1 MFGICIVRMGCKM
14 KEITE
19 GNNNEVQAGNGESG
33 LIELTE
39 QLLSDARTAIESDK
53 ALSVPIAELSSLGA
67 AVASIIPALNTVT
80 QTTSIATN
88 GLYRVANGNLGILK
102 ATKDGQF
109 WGALK
114 TADGAS
120 KMARLQKVGP
130 ISATTSTVAIS
141 PAIMMIAVAIYSI
154 EKEIGRIVETGKQI
168 LSFLEIEKQSEVE
181 ADVETLIGI
190 MNKYKLNWDNELFV
204 SSNYKLVLDI
214 QRTARK
220 NITAYQK
227 KVSEFIKKKQGI
239 VAQGKVKSTLAELV
253 KQFKYY
259 RLSLY
264 IFSLASL
271 LEIMLGGNYAE
282 EYVTGIKEEIKTLS
296 ESYCNL
302 FEECSVWLE
311 KMGASAVDTNVVKYI
326 GVAGKAVGK
335 FIGSIPLVKEGSVD
349 EFLQDKGERLQHSAV
364 EMEKKAVKEFASMF
378 NPEMSVFED
387 KMEDIVRIYNHTSQ
401 VCVDKEKIYLLTD

>member
-1 MFGICIVRMGCKM
+1 MGK
-14 KEITE
+14 ITE
-19 GNNNEVQAGNGESG
+19 GNNEVQAVNEECG

-39 QLLSDARTAIESDK
+39 QLLCDARSAIESDK

-80 QTTSIATN
+80 QTVTIEKEGLFTIANAQAGDYMQVAKN
-88 GLYRVANGNLGILK
+88 GHYWAS
-102 ATKDGQF
+102 
-109 WGALK
+109 LK
-114 TADGAS
+114 TADGKS
-120 KMARLQKVGP
+120 RLVQLQDAGP

-141 PAIMMIAVAIYSI
+141 PATMMMAVALYSI
-154 EKEIGRIVETGKQI
+154 EKEIGQIAETGKQI
-168 LSFLEIEKQSEVE
+168 LSFLEIEKESEVE

-190 MNKYKLNWDNELFV
+190 MSKYKLSWDKELFV

-220 NITAYQK
+220 NITAFQK
-227 KVSEFIKKKQGI
+227 KVSEYIKKKQGMT
-239 VAQGKVKSTLAELV
+239 VQGKVKSTLAELI

-271 LEIMLGGNYAE
+271 LEIMLGGNFAE
-282 EYVTGIKEEIKTLS
+282 EYITGIKEEIKTLS
-296 ESYCNL
+296 ESYRNL

-311 KMGASAVDTNVVKYI
+311 KMGATAVDATVVKYI

-335 FIGSIPLVKEGSVD
+335 LIGSIPLVKEGLVD
-349 EFLQDKGERLQHSAV
+349 EFLQDKGERLQHSAS
-364 EMEKKAVKEFASMF
+364 EMEMKAVKEFAVIA
-378 NPEMSVFED
+378 NPGTSVFED
-387 KMEDIVRIYNHTSQ
+387 KMDDIVRIFNRTSQ
-401 VCVDKEKIYLLTD
+401 ICFDEEKIYLLTD

>member
-1 MFGICIVRMGCKM
+1 M

-19 GNNNEVQAGNGESG
+19 GNNEVQAVNGESG

-39 QLLSDARTAIESDK
+39 QLLCDARSAIESDK

-67 AVASIIPALNTVT
+67 TVVSIIPALNTVT

-88 GLYRVANGNLGILK
+88 GLYRVANGNLGVLK

-120 KMARLQKVGP
+120 KMARLQKAGP

-141 PAIMMIAVAIYSI
+141 PATMMMAVALYSI
-154 EKEIGRIVETGKQI
+154 EKELGQIAEIGKQI

-190 MNKYKLNWDNELFV
+190 MNKYKLNWDNERFV

-227 KVSEFIKKKQGI
+227 KVSEFIKKKQGMT
-239 VAQGKVKSTLAELV
+239 VQGKVKSTLAELI

-264 IFSLASL
+264 VFSLASL
-271 LEIMLGGNYAE
+271 LEIMLGGNYAK
-282 EYVTGIKEEIKTLS
+282 EYITGIKEEIGSLS
-296 ESYCNL
+296 ESYRNL

-311 KMGASAVDTNVVKYI
+311 KMGTSAVDTNAVKYI
-326 GVAGKAVGK
+326 GVAGKAVGR
-335 FIGSIPLVKEGSVD
+335 FIGRIPLVKEGSVD
-349 EFLQDKGERLQHSAV
+349 EFLQDKGERLQHSAT
-364 EMEKKAVKEFASMF
+364 EMAMKAVNEFATMS
-378 NPEMSVFED
+378 NPETSVFED
-387 KMEDIVRIYNHTSQ
+387 KMEDIVRIYNRTSQ
-401 VCVDKEKIYLLTD
+401 ICFDKEKIYLLTD

>member
-1 MFGICIVRMGCKM
+1 M
-14 KEITE
+14 
-19 GNNNEVQAGNGESG
+19 
-33 LIELTE
+33 
-39 QLLSDARTAIESDK
+39 
-53 ALSVPIAELSSLGA
+53 
-67 AVASIIPALNTVT
+67 ASIIPALNTVT
-80 QTTSIATN
+80 QTTSIATD

-120 KMARLQKVGP
+120 KMARLEQAGP
-130 ISATTSTVAIS
+130 LSATTSTVAIS
-141 PAIMMIAVAIYSI
+141 PATMMMAVALYSI
-154 EKEIGRIVETGKQI
+154 EKELGQIAETGKQI
-168 LSFLEIEKQSEVE
+168 LSFLEIEKESEVE

-227 KVSEFIKKKQGI
+227 KVSEHIKKKQGMT
-239 VAQGKVKSTLAELV
+239 VQGKVKSTLAELI

-271 LEIMLGGNYAE
+271 LEIMLGGNYSE

-296 ESYCNL
+296 ESYRNL

-335 FIGSIPLVKEGSVD
+335 FIGRIPLVKEGSVD
-349 EFLQDKGERLQHSAV
+349 EFLQDKGERLQHNAA
-364 EMEKKAVKEFASMF
+364 EMEKKVVKEFASMS
-378 NPEMSVFED
+378 NPETSVFAD

-401 VCVDKEKIYLLTD
+401 ICFDKEKIYLLTD